1 MYSLGTSSGL
11 LLCKCTISI
20 KILMES
26 SIGYCNAFFNTQDST
41 YFNLINNS
49 PSTSLVS
56 ILSSLNNQPNP
67 KNKSLSAFNFAAF
80 LSPF

>member
-1 MYSLGTSSGL
+1 MR
-11 LLCKCTISI
+11 CIFHN
-20 KILMES
+20 
-26 SIGYCNAFFNTQDST
+26 GYCNAFFNTQDST